1 MIPTQL
7 NEIAEFLKT
16 NPYNLSQPLQDGRL
30 NSSVNEEEILNT
42 IKHFFPIQLPKARE
56 WWDFS
61 FKKNDIFYPVN
72 IKITT
77 TKTADNLNGK
87 LGIYYALCGL
97 VPEFNDEI
105 AWEKYFQ
112 KLHKDL
118 GKNTNRDYYFLIIN
132 KNDPKDI
139 FINSLKGIQ
148 TLQSNNLPFQCKWDN
163 NREIIQRN
171 FTESKNF
178 ILSALAKSVT
188 LRANIYQN
196 LIENRAN
203 FIISFLTSHRFF

>member
-7 NEIAEFLKT
+7 NGIAEFLKT
-16 NPYNLSQPLQDGRL
+16 NPYHLSQPLQNGRL
-30 NSSVNEEEILNT
+30 NSSINEEEILNT
-42 IKHFFPIQLPKARE
+42 IKDYFPIQLPRVRE

-61 FKKNDIFYPVN
+61 FEENKIFYPIN
-72 IKITT
+72 IKTTT
-77 TKTADNLNGK
+77 TKTADNLNCK

-97 VPEFNDEI
+97 LPEFNNEI

-139 FINSLKGIQ
+139 FINSLKNIQ
-148 TLQSNNLPFQCKWDN
+148 TLQPNNLPFQCKWDD
-163 NREIIQRN
+163 NREIVQRS
-171 FTESKNF
+171 FIESKNF
-178 ILSALAKSVT
+178 ILSTLAESVK
-188 LRANIYQN
+188 LRANIY
-196 LIENRAN
+196 LAFKE
-203 FIISFLTSHRFF
+203 FFGEFFVSIRD

>member
-42 IKHFFPIQLPKARE
+42 IKHFPIQLPKARE

-61 FKKNDIFYPVN
+61 FEENKIFYPVN
-72 IKITT
+72 IKTTT
-77 TKTADNLNGK
+77 TKTADNLNCK

-97 VPEFNDEI
+97 LPEFNNEI

-118 GKNTNRDYYFLIIN
+118 GTNTNRDYYFLIIN

-148 TLQSNNLPFQCKWDN
+148 TLQPNNLPFQCKWDN
-163 NREIIQRN
+163 NREIVQRD
-171 FTESKNF
+171 FDGSKNF
-178 ILSALAKSVT
+178 ILSTLAKSVK
-188 LRANIYQN
+188 LRANIY
-196 LIENRAN
+196 
-203 FIISFLTSHRFF
+203 LTFKEFFGEFFGSIRD

>member
-42 IKHFFPIQLPKARE
+42 IKDYFPIQLPRTRE

-61 FKKNDIFYPVN
+61 FEENDIFYPVN
-72 IKITT
+72 IKTTT

-97 VPEFNDEI
+97 VPEFNNEI

-118 GKNTNRDYYFLIIN
+118 GTNTNRDYYFLIIN

-148 TLQSNNLPFQCKWDN
+148 TLQPNNLPFQCKWDN
-163 NREIIQRN
+163 NREIIQRD
-171 FTESKNF
+171 FDGSKNF
-178 ILSALAKSVT
+178 ILSALAKSVK
-188 LRANIYQN
+188 LRANIY
-196 LIENRAN
+196 
-203 FIISFLTSHRFF
+203 

>member
-16 NPYNLSQPLQDGRL
+16 NPYHLSQPLQDGRL
-30 NSSVNEEEILNT
+30 NPSVNEEEILNT
-42 IKHFFPIQLPKARE
+42 IKDYFPIQLPKARE

-61 FKKNDIFYPVN
+61 FEENDIFYPVN
-72 IKITT
+72 ITT

-97 VPEFNDEI
+97 VPEFNNEI

-118 GKNTNRDYYFLIIN
+118 GKNTNKDYYFLIIN
-132 KNDPKDI
+132 KNDSKDV

-148 TLQSNNLPFQCKWDN
+148 TLQPNNLPFQCKWDN

-178 ILSALAKSVT
+178 ILSTLAKSVT
-188 LRANIYQN
+188 LRANIY
-196 LIENRAN
+196 
-203 FIISFLTSHRFF
+203 

>member
-61 FKKNDIFYPVN
+61 FEENDIFYPVN
-72 IKITT
+72 ITT
-77 TKTADNLNGK
+77 TKTADNLNCK

-97 VPEFNDEI
+97 LPEFNNEI

-118 GKNTNRDYYFLIIN
+118 GKNTNKDYYFLIIN
-132 KNDPKDI
+132 KNDPKDV

-148 TLQSNNLPFQCKWDN
+148 TLQPNNLPFQCKWDN
-163 NREIIQRN
+163 NREIIQRD
-171 FTESKNF
+171 FDGSKNF
-178 ILSALAKSVT
+178 ILSALAESVT
-188 LRANIYQN
+188 LRANIY
-196 LIENRAN
+196 LAFKEV
-203 FIISFLTSHRFF
+203 FGEFFVSIRH

>member
-30 NSSVNEEEILNT
+30 NSSINEEEILNT
-42 IKHFFPIQLPKARE
+42 IKDYFPIQLPKARE

-72 IKITT
+72 ITT
-77 TKTADNLNGK
+77 TKTADNLNCK

-97 VPEFNDEI
+97 VPEFNNEI

-148 TLQSNNLPFQCKWDN
+148 TLQPNNLPFQCKWDN
-163 NREIIQRN
+163 NREIVQRS
-171 FTESKNF
+171 FIESKNF
-178 ILSALAKSVT
+178 ILSALAKSVK
-188 LRANIYQN
+188 LRANIY
-196 LIENRAN
+196 
-203 FIISFLTSHRFF
+203 LTFKEFFGEFFE

>member
-7 NEIAEFLKT
+7 NEIAKFLKT

-42 IKHFFPIQLPKARE
+42 IKDYFPIQLPKARE

-61 FKKNDIFYPVN
+61 FEENDIFYPVN
-72 IKITT
+72 IKTTT

-97 VPEFNDEI
+97 LPTFNNEI

-118 GKNTNRDYYFLIIN
+118 GKNTDRDYYFLIIN

-148 TLQSNNLPFQCKWDN
+148 TLQPNNLPFQCKWDN
-163 NREIIQRN
+163 NREIIQRD
-171 FTESKNF
+171 FDGSKSF
-178 ILSALAKSVT
+178 ILSALAESVK
-188 LRANIYQN
+188 LRATID
-196 LIENRAN
+196 LKE
-203 FIISFLTSHRFF
+203 FFGGFFVSIGY

>member
-16 NPYNLSQPLQDGRL
+16 NPYHLSQPLQDGRL
-30 NSSVNEEEILNT
+30 NSSINEEEILNT
-42 IKHFFPIQLPKARE
+42 IKDYFPIQLPKARE

-61 FKKNDIFYPVN
+61 FEENDIFYPVN
-72 IKITT
+72 IKTTT

-97 VPEFNDEI
+97 LPEFNNEI

-118 GKNTNRDYYFLIIN
+118 GTNTNRDYYFLIIN

-148 TLQSNNLPFQCKWDN
+148 TLQPNNLPFQCKWDN
-163 NREIIQRN
+163 NREIVQRD
-171 FTESKNF
+171 FDGSKNS
-178 ILSALAKSVT
+178 ILSALAKSVK
-188 LRANIYQN
+188 LRANIY
-196 LIENRAN
+196 
-203 FIISFLTSHRFF
+203 

>member
-16 NPYNLSQPLQDGRL
+16 NPCHLSHPLQDGRL

-42 IKHFFPIQLPKARE
+42 IKDYFPIQLPKARE

-61 FKKNDIFYPVN
+61 FKKNDIFYLVN
-72 IKITT
+72 IKTTT
-77 TKTADNLNGK
+77 TKTADNLNCK

-97 VPEFNDEI
+97 VPEFNNEI

-118 GKNTNRDYYFLIIN
+118 GKNTDRDYYFLIIN
-132 KNDPKDI
+132 KNDPKDV

-148 TLQSNNLPFQCKWDN
+148 TLQPNNLPFQCKWDN
-163 NREIIQRN
+163 NREIVQRN
-171 FTESKNF
+171 FIESKNF
-178 ILSALAKSVT
+178 ILSALAKSVK
-188 LRANIYQN
+188 LRANIY
-196 LIENRAN
+196 
-203 FIISFLTSHRFF
+203 

>member
-16 NPYNLSQPLQDGRL
+16 SPYNLSQPLQDGRL
-30 NSSVNEEEILNT
+30 NSSINEEEILNT
-42 IKHFFPIQLPKARE
+42 IKDYFPIQLPRTRE

-72 IKITT
+72 IKTTT
-77 TKTADNLNGK
+77 TKTADNLNCK

-97 VPEFNDEI
+97 VPEFNNEI

-118 GKNTNRDYYFLIIN
+118 GKNTDRDYYFLIIN

-148 TLQSNNLPFQCKWDN
+148 TLQPNNLPFQCKWDN
-163 NREIIQRN
+163 NREIVQRN

-178 ILSALAKSVT
+178 ILSALAKSVK
-188 LRANIYQN
+188 LRANIY
-196 LIENRAN
+196 
-203 FIISFLTSHRFF
+203 LTFKEVFGEFFE

>member
-16 NPYNLSQPLQDGRL
+16 NPYHLSQPLQDGRL

-42 IKHFFPIQLPKARE
+42 IKGNFPIQLPRARE

-72 IKITT
+72 IKTTT

-97 VPEFNDEI
+97 LPEFNNEI

-112 KLHKDL
+112 KLHKYL
-118 GKNTNRDYYFLIIN
+118 GKNTDRDYYFLIIN

-148 TLQSNNLPFQCKWDN
+148 TLQPNNLPFQCKWDN
-163 NREIIQRN
+163 NREIVQRD
-171 FTESKNF
+171 FDGSKNF
-178 ILSALAKSVT
+178 ILSALAKSVK
-188 LRANIYQN
+188 LRANIY
-196 LIENRAN
+196 
-203 FIISFLTSHRFF
+203 LTFKEFFGEFFGSIRD

>member
-7 NEIAEFLKT
+7 NEIAEFLRT

-30 NSSVNEEEILNT
+30 NSSINEEEILNT
-42 IKHFFPIQLPKARE
+42 IKHFPIQLPKARE

-61 FKKNDIFYPVN
+61 FEENDIFYPVN
-72 IKITT
+72 IKTTT

-97 VPEFNDEI
+97 VPELNNEI

-148 TLQSNNLPFQCKWDN
+148 TLQPNNLPFQCKWDN
-163 NREIIQRN
+163 NREIVQRS
-171 FTESKNF
+171 FIESKNF
-178 ILSALAKSVT
+178 ILSALAESVK
-188 LRANIYQN
+188 LRSNIY
-196 LIENRAN
+196 
-203 FIISFLTSHRFF
+203 LTFKEFFGEFFE

>member
-42 IKHFFPIQLPKARE
+42 IKDYFPIQLPKARE

-61 FKKNDIFYPVN
+61 FEENKIFYPVN
-72 IKITT
+72 IKTTT

-97 VPEFNDEI
+97 VPEFNNEI

-118 GKNTNRDYYFLIIN
+118 GKNTDRDYYFLIIN

-148 TLQSNNLPFQCKWDN
+148 TLQPNNLPFQCKWDN
-163 NREIIQRN
+163 NREIVQRD
-171 FTESKNF
+171 FDGSKNF
-178 ILSALAKSVT
+178 ILSALAKSVK
-188 LRANIYQN
+188 LRANIY
-196 LIENRAN
+196 
-203 FIISFLTSHRFF
+203 LTFKEVFGEFFE

>member
-1 MIPTQL
+1 MVPTQL
-7 NEIAEFLKT
+7 NKIAEFLKT

-42 IKHFFPIQLPKARE
+42 IKDYFPIQLPKSRE

-61 FKKNDIFYPVN
+61 FEENDIFYPVN
-72 IKITT
+72 IKTTT

-97 VPEFNDEI
+97 VPEFNNEI

-118 GKNTNRDYYFLIIN
+118 GKNTDRDYYFLIIN

-148 TLQSNNLPFQCKWDN
+148 TLQPNNLPFQCKWDN
-163 NREIIQRN
+163 NREIVQRD
-171 FTESKNF
+171 FDGSKNF
-178 ILSALAKSVT
+178 ILSALAKSVKS
-188 LRANIYQN
+188 RANIY
-196 LIENRAN
+196 
-203 FIISFLTSHRFF
+203 

>member
-30 NSSVNEEEILNT
+30 NSSVNEEEILNI
-42 IKHFFPIQLPKARE
+42 IKDYFPIQLPKARE

-61 FKKNDIFYPVN
+61 FEENKIFYPVN
-72 IKITT
+72 IKTTT

-97 VPEFNDEI
+97 VPEFNNEI

-118 GKNTNRDYYFLIIN
+118 GKNTDRDYYFLITN
-132 KNDPKDI
+132 KNDPRDI

-148 TLQSNNLPFQCKWDN
+148 TLQPNNLPFQCKWDD
-163 NREIIQRN
+163 NREIVQRD
-171 FTESKNF
+171 FDESKNF
-178 ILSALAKSVT
+178 ILSTIAESVK
-188 LRANIYQN
+188 LRANIY
-196 LIENRAN
+196 
-203 FIISFLTSHRFF
+203 

>member
-42 IKHFFPIQLPKARE
+42 IKDYFPIQLPKARE

-61 FKKNDIFYPVN
+61 FEKNDIFYPVN
-72 IKITT
+72 IKTTT
-77 TKTADNLNGK
+77 TKTADNLNCK

-97 VPEFNDEI
+97 VPEFNNEI

-118 GKNTNRDYYFLIIN
+118 GTNTNRDYYFLIIN
-132 KNDPKDI
+132 KNDPEDV

-148 TLQSNNLPFQCKWDN
+148 TLQPNNLPFQCKWDN
-163 NREIIQRN
+163 NRKIVQRDFN
-171 FTESKNF
+171 ESKNS
-178 ILSALAKSVT
+178 ILSALAKSVK
-188 LRANIYQN
+188 LRANIY
-196 LIENRAN
+196 
-203 FIISFLTSHRFF
+203 LTFKEFFGGFFE

>member
-7 NEIAEFLKT
+7 NEIAEFLRT

-42 IKHFFPIQLPKARE
+42 IKDYFPIQLPRVRE

-72 IKITT
+72 IKTTT

-97 VPEFNDEI
+97 VPEFNNEI
-105 AWEKYFQ
+105 AWEKYFH

-118 GKNTNRDYYFLIIN
+118 GKNTDRDYYFLIIN
-132 KNDPKDI
+132 KNDPKDV

-148 TLQSNNLPFQCKWDN
+148 TLQPNNLPFQCKWDN
-163 NREIIQRN
+163 NRKIVQRN
-171 FTESKNF
+171 FIESKNF
-178 ILSALAKSVT
+178 ILSALAKSVK
-188 LRANIYQN
+188 LRANIY
-196 LIENRAN
+196 
-203 FIISFLTSHRFF
+203 

>member
-42 IKHFFPIQLPKARE
+42 IKDYFPIQLPRTRE

-61 FKKNDIFYPVN
+61 FEENKIFYPVN
-72 IKITT
+72 IKTTT

-97 VPEFNDEI
+97 LPEFNNEI

-112 KLHKDL
+112 KLRKDL

-132 KNDPKDI
+132 KNDPKDV

-148 TLQSNNLPFQCKWDN
+148 TLQPNNLPFQCKWDN
-163 NREIIQRN
+163 NREIIQRD
-171 FTESKNF
+171 FDESKNF
-178 ILSALAKSVT
+178 ILNALAKSVK
-188 LRANIYQN
+188 LRANIY
-196 LIENRAN
+196 
-203 FIISFLTSHRFF
+203 

>member
-42 IKHFFPIQLPKARE
+42 IKDYFPIQLPKARE

-77 TKTADNLNGK
+77 TKTADNLNCK

-97 VPEFNDEI
+97 LPEFNNEI

-118 GKNTNRDYYFLIIN
+118 GKNTDRDYYFLIIN

-148 TLQSNNLPFQCKWDN
+148 TLQPNNLPFQCKWDN

-171 FTESKNF
+171 FDESKNF
-178 ILSALAKSVT
+178 ILSALAKSVK
-188 LRANIYQN
+188 LRVYLAFK
-196 LIENRAN
+196 EV
-203 FIISFLTSHRFF
+203 FGEFFE

>member
-30 NSSVNEEEILNT
+30 NSSINEEEILNT
-42 IKHFFPIQLPKARE
+42 IKDYFPIQLPKARE

-72 IKITT
+72 IKTTT

-97 VPEFNDEI
+97 LPEFSNEI

-132 KNDPKDI
+132 KNDPKDV

-148 TLQSNNLPFQCKWDN
+148 TLQPNNLPFQCKWDN
-163 NREIIQRN
+163 NREIVQRN
-171 FTESKNF
+171 FIESKNF

-188 LRANIYQN
+188 LRANI
-196 LIENRAN
+196 
-203 FIISFLTSHRFF
+203 

>member
-1 MIPTQL
+1 MVPTQL

-61 FKKNDIFYPVN
+61 FEENDIFYPVN
-72 IKITT
+72 IKTTT
-77 TKTADNLNGK
+77 TKTADNLNCK

-97 VPEFNDEI
+97 VPEFNNEI

-112 KLHKDL
+112 KLHKGL
-118 GKNTNRDYYFLIIN
+118 GTNTDRDYYFLIIN
-132 KNDPKDI
+132 KNDPKDV

-148 TLQSNNLPFQCKWDN
+148 TLQPNNLPFQCKWDN
-163 NREIIQRN
+163 NREIVQRS
-171 FTESKNF
+171 FIESKNF
-178 ILSALAKSVT
+178 ILSALAKK
-188 LRANIYQN
+188 R
-196 LIENRAN
+196 
-203 FIISFLTSHRFF
+203 

>member
-7 NEIAEFLKT
+7 NEIAKFLKT
-16 NPYNLSQPLQDGRL
+16 NPYHLSQPLQDGHL
-30 NSSVNEEEILNT
+30 NPSVNEEEILNA
-42 IKHFFPIQLPKARE
+42 IKYFFPIQLPKARE

-61 FKKNDIFYPVN
+61 FEENDIFYPVN
-72 IKITT
+72 ITT

-87 LGIYYALCGL
+87 LGTYYALCGL
-97 VPEFNDEI
+97 VPEFNNEI

-118 GKNTNRDYYFLIIN
+118 GKNTDRDYYFLIIN

-148 TLQSNNLPFQCKWDN
+148 TLQPNNLPFQCKWDN
-163 NREIIQRN
+163 NREIVQRN
-171 FTESKNF
+171 FDESKNS
-178 ILSALAKSVT
+178 ILSALAESVK
-188 LRANIYQN
+188 LRANIY
-196 LIENRAN
+196 LAFKE
-203 FIISFLTSHRFF
+203 FFGEFFE

>member
-42 IKHFFPIQLPKARE
+42 IKDYFPIQLPKARE

-61 FKKNDIFYPVN
+61 FEENDIFYPVN
-72 IKITT
+72 IKTTT

-97 VPEFNDEI
+97 VPEFNNEI

-118 GKNTNRDYYFLIIN
+118 GKNTNKDYYFLIIN
-132 KNDPKDI
+132 KNDPKDV

-148 TLQSNNLPFQCKWDN
+148 TLQPNNLPFQCKWDN
-163 NREIIQRN
+163 NREIVQRD
-171 FTESKNF
+171 FDGSKNF
-178 ILSALAKSVT
+178 ILSALAKSVKS
-188 LRANIYQN
+188 RANIY
-196 LIENRAN
+196 
-203 FIISFLTSHRFF
+203 

>member
-42 IKHFFPIQLPKARE
+42 IKDYFPIQLPKARE

-72 IKITT
+72 IKTTT

-97 VPEFNDEI
+97 VPEFNNEI

-148 TLQSNNLPFQCKWDN
+148 TLQPNNLSFQCKWDN
-163 NREIIQRN
+163 NREIVQRD
-171 FTESKNF
+171 FDGSKNF
-178 ILSALAKSVT
+178 ILSALAKSVK
-188 LRANIYQN
+188 LRANIY
-196 LIENRAN
+196 
-203 FIISFLTSHRFF
+203 LTFKEFFGEFFE

>member
-42 IKHFFPIQLPKARE
+42 IKDYFPIQLPKARE

-61 FKKNDIFYPVN
+61 FKENDIFYPVN
-72 IKITT
+72 IKTTT

-97 VPEFNDEI
+97 VPEFNNEI

-118 GKNTNRDYYFLIIN
+118 GKNTDRDYYFLIIN

-148 TLQSNNLPFQCKWDN
+148 TLQPNNLPFQCKWDN
-163 NREIIQRN
+163 NRKIVQRN
-171 FTESKNF
+171 FDKSKNF
-178 ILSALAKSVT
+178 ILSALAKSVK
-188 LRANIYQN
+188 LRASIY
-196 LIENRAN
+196 
-203 FIISFLTSHRFF
+203 

>member
-7 NEIAEFLKT
+7 NKIAEFLRT

-42 IKHFFPIQLPKARE
+42 IKDYFPIQLPKARE

-61 FKKNDIFYPVN
+61 FEENDIFYPVN
-72 IKITT
+72 IKTTT

-97 VPEFNDEI
+97 LPEFNNEI

-118 GKNTNRDYYFLIIN
+118 GKNTDRDYYFLIIN

-148 TLQSNNLPFQCKWDN
+148 TLQPNKLPFQCKWDN
-163 NREIIQRN
+163 NREIVQRDFN
-171 FTESKNF
+171 GSKNF
-178 ILSALAKSVT
+178 ILSALAKSVK
-188 LRANIYQN
+188 LRANIY
-196 LIENRAN
+196 
-203 FIISFLTSHRFF
+203 LTFKEVFGEFFE

>member
-7 NEIAEFLKT
+7 NEIAKFLKT

-30 NSSVNEEEILNT
+30 NPSVNEEEILNT
-42 IKHFFPIQLPKARE
+42 IKHSFPIQLLKARE

-61 FKKNDIFYPVN
+61 FEENDIFYPVN
-72 IKITT
+72 ITT
-77 TKTADNLNGK
+77 TKTADNLNCK

-97 VPEFNDEI
+97 LPTFNNEI

-148 TLQSNNLPFQCKWDN
+148 TLQPNGNNLPFQCKWDN
-163 NREIIQRN
+163 NREIIQRD
-171 FTESKNF
+171 FDGSKNF
-178 ILSALAKSVT
+178 ILSALAKSVK
-188 LRANIYQN
+188 LRANID
-196 LIENRAN
+196 LKE
-203 FIISFLTSHRFF
+203 FFGGFFVSIRH

>member
-7 NEIAEFLKT
+7 NEEFLKT

-42 IKHFFPIQLPKARE
+42 IKDYFPIQLPKARE

-72 IKITT
+72 IKTTT

-97 VPEFNDEI
+97 VPEFNNEI

-148 TLQSNNLPFQCKWDN
+148 TLQPNNLPFQCKWDN
-163 NREIIQRN
+163 NREIVQRN

-178 ILSALAKSVT
+178 ILSALAKSVK
-188 LRANIYQN
+188 LRANIY
-196 LIENRAN
+196 
-203 FIISFLTSHRFF
+203 

>member
-42 IKHFFPIQLPKARE
+42 IKDYFPIQLPKARE

-61 FKKNDIFYPVN
+61 FEENKIFYPIN
-72 IKITT
+72 IKTTT

-97 VPEFNDEI
+97 VLAFNNEI

-118 GKNTNRDYYFLIIN
+118 GANTNRDYYFLIIN
-132 KNDPKDI
+132 KNDPKDV

-148 TLQSNNLPFQCKWDN
+148 TLQPNNLPFQCKWDD
-163 NREIIQRN
+163 NREIVQRD
-171 FTESKNF
+171 FDESKNF
-178 ILSALAKSVT
+178 ILSALAKSVK
-188 LRANIYQN
+188 LRANIY
-196 LIENRAN
+196 
-203 FIISFLTSHRFF
+203 LTFKEFFGEFFV

>member
-61 FKKNDIFYPVN
+61 FEENDIFYPVN
-72 IKITT
+72 ITT

-97 VPEFNDEI
+97 VPEFNNEI

-112 KLHKDL
+112 KLHKYL
-118 GKNTNRDYYFLIIN
+118 GKNTDRDYYFLIIN

-148 TLQSNNLPFQCKWDN
+148 TLQPNNLPFQCKWDN
-163 NREIIQRN
+163 NREIVQRD
-171 FTESKNF
+171 FDGSKNF
-178 ILSALAKSVT
+178 ILSTLAKSVK
-188 LRANIYQN
+188 LRANIY
-196 LIENRAN
+196 
-203 FIISFLTSHRFF
+203 LTFKEFFGEFFGSIRD

>member
-1 MIPTQL
+1 MVPTQL
-7 NEIAEFLKT
+7 NEIAEFLRT
-16 NPYNLSQPLQDGRL
+16 NPYHLSQPLQDGRL

-42 IKHFFPIQLPKARE
+42 IKDYFPIQLPRARE

-61 FKKNDIFYPVN
+61 FEENKIFYPVN
-72 IKITT
+72 IKTTT

-97 VPEFNDEI
+97 VPEFNNEI

-132 KNDPKDI
+132 KNDPKDV

-148 TLQSNNLPFQCKWDN
+148 TLQPNNLPFQCKWDN
-163 NREIIQRN
+163 NREIVQRN

-178 ILSALAKSVT
+178 ILSALAESVK
-188 LRANIYQN
+188 LRANIY
-196 LIENRAN
+196 
-203 FIISFLTSHRFF
+203 LTFKEFFGEFFVSIRD

>member
-30 NSSVNEEEILNT
+30 NSSVNKEEILNT
-42 IKHFFPIQLPKARE
+42 IKHFPIQLPKARE

-72 IKITT
+72 IKTTT

-97 VPEFNDEI
+97 LPTFNNEI

-118 GKNTNRDYYFLIIN
+118 GKNTDRDYYFLIIN

-148 TLQSNNLPFQCKWDN
+148 TLQPNNLPFQCKWDN
-163 NREIIQRN
+163 NREIVQRDFN
-171 FTESKNF
+171 GSKNS

-188 LRANIYQN
+188 LRANIY
-196 LIENRAN
+196 
-203 FIISFLTSHRFF
+203 

>member
-30 NSSVNEEEILNT
+30 NSSVNEEEILNA
-42 IKHFFPIQLPKARE
+42 IKYFFPIQLPKARE

-61 FKKNDIFYPVN
+61 FEENDIFYPVN
-72 IKITT
+72 ITT
-77 TKTADNLNGK
+77 TKTADNLNCK

-97 VPEFNDEI
+97 LPEFNNEI

-118 GKNTNRDYYFLIIN
+118 GKNTDRDYYFLIIN

-148 TLQSNNLPFQCKWDN
+148 TLQPNGNNLPFQCKWDN
-163 NREIIQRN
+163 NRGIIQRD
-171 FTESKNF
+171 FDGSKNF
-178 ILSALAKSVT
+178 ILSALAESIK
-188 LRANIYQN
+188 LRSSID
-196 LIENRAN
+196 LKE
-203 FIISFLTSHRFF
+203 FFGEFFV

>member
-16 NPYNLSQPLQDGRL
+16 NPYNLSRPLQDGRL

-42 IKHFFPIQLPKARE
+42 IKHFPIQLPKARE

-61 FKKNDIFYPVN
+61 FEENDIFYPVN
-72 IKITT
+72 IKTTT

-97 VPEFNDEI
+97 LPTFNNEI

-118 GKNTNRDYYFLIIN
+118 GKNTDRDYYFLIIN

-148 TLQSNNLPFQCKWDN
+148 TLQPNGNNLPFQCKWDN
-163 NREIIQRN
+163 NREIVQRD

-178 ILSALAKSVT
+178 ILSALAKSVE
-188 LRANIYQN
+188 LRVYLAFK
-196 LIENRAN
+196 EV
-203 FIISFLTSHRFF
+203 FGEFFE